1 MKEGQEEE
9 EEGKKTTPMIK
20 HDVNRRAL
28 LFLTLQLHWNP
39 QITLM
44 AGHEIW
50 LAAHKMTQT
59 YGDSTCSGM
68 YQHPAR
74 ACARMRLGAC
84 VCACVRLRLFLS
96 SHETEHRRNRRF
108 YFIMCES
115 LTKI

>member
-1 MKEGQEEE
+1 MKEGQDEEE

-20 HDVNRRAL
+20 HDVNRHAL

-50 LAAHKMTQT
+50 SAAHKMTQT

-74 ACARMRLGAC
+74 VCARECVWAHAC
-84 VCACVRLRLFLS
+84 VHLCDCACSFPLMRRSTGGTEGFILS
-96 SHETEHRRNRRF
+96 
-108 YFIMCES
+108 CV
-115 LTKI
+115 KV

>member
-50 LAAHKMTQT
+50 SAAHKMTQT

-68 YQHPAR
+68 
-74 ACARMRLGAC
+74 
-84 VCACVRLRLFLS
+84 
-96 SHETEHRRNRRF
+96 
-108 YFIMCES
+108 
-115 LTKI
+115 